1 MLQAPAIQLPKE
13 NISVFTQRARKHYLF
28 FMCVL
33 NVFNFTNLKL
43 HLLQRNCSW
52 LPQYSCNI
60 KLFCFMSLALLI
72 QLHQTEKS
80 ENLIKTEFL
89 RDSAS
94 SFHWLESSIF
104 SCLFVL
110 SPLVTSPLISWPS
123 HVMPERGKGP
133 DPEEDQFQSQGWE
146 KEKSNQ
152 MFPEFLSNFLSV
164 KSILVP
170 CKVKKGKKT
179 RRSIF
184 APTAWWNMLW
194 ERA

>member
-33 NVFNFTNLKL
+33 NVFNFTNVKL

-72 QLHQTEKS
+72 QLPQTEKS

-94 SFHWLESSIF
+94 SFHWLSSSIF
-104 SCLFVL
+104 SCLSSSSF
-110 SPLVTSPLISWPS
+110 SCPASVTSPLIYTIWFFQPYKPYSFCEDMILATCQCQHIFCCLVEPS
-123 HVMPERGKGP
+123 LL
-133 DPEEDQFQSQGWE
+133 
-146 KEKSNQ
+146 
-152 MFPEFLSNFLSV
+152 LSS
-164 KSILVP
+164 
-170 CKVKKGKKT
+170 
-179 RRSIF
+179 
-184 APTAWWNMLW
+184 
-194 ERA
+194 

>member
-33 NVFNFTNLKL
+33 NVFNFTNVKL

-60 KLFCFMSLALLI
+60 KLFCFMSLAPLI
-72 QLHQTEKS
+72 QLPQTEKS

-94 SFHWLESSIF
+94 SFHLAEYLYLQLLVRLFVPHRWHLLSSPLYDVSEHANHIF
-104 SCLFVL
+104 SVRIWSWQHVSVNISSGAEL
-110 SPLVTSPLISWPS
+110 SPVHCCLVFGHFWFWVIFDWGSFLIL
-123 HVMPERGKGP
+123 G
-133 DPEEDQFQSQGWE
+133 
-146 KEKSNQ
+146 
-152 MFPEFLSNFLSV
+152 NFWLRV
-164 KSILVP
+164 
-170 CKVKKGKKT
+170 
-179 RRSIF
+179 IF
-184 APTAWWNMLW
+184 DFG
-194 ERA
+194 